1 MIAAVTDGRTPI
13 LYIAPWVDLGGS
25 DRGTIDWFKNID
37 RNRWA
42 PSLITT
48 TPSPNRWLH
57 HVEPYAEEIWDL
69 PDLMPG
75 ASFPEFILGFIE
87 SRGVRVV
94 HIMNSRLGYDLLPDM
109 TCLPEPPAIVV
120 QLHAEEPNQTGYVR
134 YVARR
139 YGNLIDAFSI
149 VSENL
154 KQTIADYE
162 IPSSRIDVIYLGVDS
177 EGEFDPDR
185 VEPLELPGNGASRIL
200 WPGRLVEQKDPM
212 LTLEVLARARER
224 GAEFVLDVV
233 GDGHLKESAQARAE
247 ELGVDDAIN
256 WHPPSQE
263 MARWYRSSDLLLMT
277 SVYEG
282 IPLVIYEALA
292 MSVPVVAPAL
302 PGNIEFMDADSG
314 VLVEPRDDVDRYA
327 DAIVALLG
335 DEQRRREMGER
346 SRRRMLEE
354 FSLAEMGRRH
364 DALYERLL
372 SERPASS
379 RWRNEELFGE
389 EDPAHHEPDGDPP
402 APLRL
407 SREPLPE
414 RTVGVIVPCY
424 RHGIFLDACIASV
437 KAQTHPAAQIVV
449 VDDGSEDPETIAALV
464 RLDDDPDVMV
474 LRQPQN
480 GGPSAA
486 RNRALGQLDTS
497 YFLPIDADD
506 ELLPDALERM
516 LAQLEAAPADVGF
529 VYPNAQHVGNQLDYV
544 ESPAYNLWLL
554 MEQNYCPAPAL
565 FDCRLFDG
573 MGVAYPEEIVVGHE
587 DWDLVLQLAEREV
600 RGIPAEGPTFLYRKQ
615 GFSRVHAVDYGPD
628 SFHQTI
634 EARHSHLYLN
644 RDSIKAKW
652 APALSV
658 VLLDEDD
665 GAWGSDD
672 LSGLDR
678 QTCGDFE
685 VIGRTAL
692 GDGTRQVDSTASSP
706 IEWLQDAIDDARGR
720 WVLLLPRS
728 AAAILDSPPFVERL
742 IYAFDT
748 HEETAALV
756 LADAPDLPHA
766 AFAQLDDTERLAA
779 QPGAVVFERPLWGRA
794 PEIPLGVEASPLA
807 DLVVGLRTIG
817 PVQWRV
823 APVGGEGT
831 PWLTY
836 PPDGLGDLKSLDINV
851 PAPDDASEAA
861 MRHMVAHQS
870 PRLPEMTRERVRR
883 WKTSEPWTPPQTQ
896 VLCRHRDSRTGM
908 RMVSASRKPPPG
920 HKLEQVLGCTH
931 LFPAPGMRR
940 LIHANHSYGLS
951 DDQGDLPEGHFA
963 MGYVEQQP
971 LSLLQPLELRRVP
984 ETGQEVL
991 VAGADDPLIHHSEL
1005 VENLGWV
1012 EACPILPRADD
1023 ILHTGPWAVV
1033 SLRRQVDYSS
1043 WRHEYRVG
1051 SPGESVD
1058 GVELGSLR
1066 RYPGPEM
1073 VALRLRPD
1081 GRLTSELVAPGRAS
1095 RDPRKIGR
1103 WLAEPLAADSPVST
1117 RIRGAGSRLRHLARH
1132 SRSRR
1137 LSEEEGEIL
1146 GYLPRQ
1152 HMPGCSTLYSTIH
1165 PATGDQL
1172 VTRAPHEAVEA
1183 GYVMD
1188 GILGA
1193 IFDPPDGTAAPP
1205 EEMPWGRVS
1214 RG

>member
-1 MIAAVTDGRTPI
+1 MIAAVNPGRIPI

-37 RNRWA
+37 RSRWA

-75 ASFPEFILGFIE
+75 AAFPEFILGFIE

-94 HIMNSRLGYDLLPDM
+94 HLMNSRLGYDLLPDM
-109 TCLPEPPAIVV
+109 TCLPEPPAVVV

-134 YVARR
+134 YVTRR
-139 YGNLIDAFSI
+139 YGNLIDAFSV

-154 KQTIADYE
+154 KQTIVDYE
-162 IPSSRIDVIYLGVDS
+162 IPASRIDVIYLGVDS
-177 EGEFDPDR
+177 EGEFDPAR
-185 VEPLELPGNGASRIL
+185 VEPLELPGNGTSRIL

-212 LTLEVLARARER
+212 LTLEVLACARER

-233 GDGHLKESAQARAE
+233 GDGHLKEPAQARAE
-247 ELGVDDAIN
+247 ELGLGDAIH

-292 MSVPVVAPAL
+292 MSVPVIAPAL
-302 PGNIEFMDADSG
+302 PGNVEFMDGDSG

-327 DAIVALLG
+327 DAIVSLLG
-335 DEQRRREMGER
+335 DEERRREMGER
-346 SRRRMLEE
+346 SRRRMLKQ
-354 FSLAEMGRRH
+354 FSLTEMGRRH

-389 EDPAHHEPDGDPP
+389 EDPVHHEPDDAPP
-402 APLRL
+402 RSLRL
-407 SREPLPE
+407 PRDPLPE
-414 RTVGVIVPCY
+414 RSVGVIVPCY

-437 KAQTHPAAQIVV
+437 KAQTLAPAAIVV
-449 VDDGSEDPETIAALV
+449 VDDGSEDPETAEVLT
-464 RLDDDPDVMV
+464 RLDEDPEVTV
-474 LRQPQN
+474 LRQSEN
-480 GGPSAA
+480 AGPSAA
-486 RNRALGQLDTS
+486 RNRALEQLETS

-516 LAQLEAAPADVGF
+516 LAQLESAPAEVGF
-529 VYPNAQHVGNQLDYV
+529 VYPNAQHIGNQVNYV

-554 MEQNYCPAPAL
+554 MDQNYCPAPAL
-565 FDCRLFDG
+565 FDHRLFDG
-573 MGVAYPEEIVVGHE
+573 TGVSYSEEIVVGHE
-587 DWDLVLQLAEREV
+587 DWDLILQLAEREV
-600 RGIPAEGPTFLYRKQ
+600 RGIPAEGPTFHYRKQ

-628 SFHQTI
+628 SFHKTI
-634 EARHSHLYLN
+634 EGRHPHLYLN
-644 RDSIKAKW
+644 RDRIKAEW
-652 APALSV
+652 APALSI

-665 GAWGSDD
+665 AAWSEDD
-672 LSGLDR
+672 LAGLAN

-685 VIGRTAL
+685 VVARAPL
-692 GDGTRQVDSTASSP
+692 DRQVYSTASSP
-706 IEWLQDAIDDARGR
+706 LEWLQDAIHDARGR

-728 AAAILDSPPFVERL
+728 GMAALGASSFVEQL
-742 IYAFDT
+742 IHAFAA

-756 LADAPDLPHA
+756 LADAPELA
-766 AFAQLDDTERLAA
+766 RTAFAQLDDAERLSVW
-779 QPGAVVFERPLWGRA
+779 PGAVVFERPLWGRV
-794 PEIPLGVEASPLA
+794 PEIPLGVEISPLA
-807 DLVVGLRTIG
+807 DLAVGLRTIG

-823 APVGGEGT
+823 APVGSEGT
-831 PWLTY
+831 PWFAY
-836 PPDGLGDLKSLDINV
+836 PPEGSGDLEALDINV
-851 PAPDDASEAA
+851 PVPDDPAEAA
-861 MRHMVAHQS
+861 MRHMVAHQP
-870 PRLPEMTRERVRR
+870 PRLPEMTRERLRR
-883 WKTSEPWTPPQTQ
+883 WKATELWTPPQTQ
-896 VLCRHRDSRTGM
+896 VLCRHRNAKTRV

-920 HKLEQVLGCTH
+920 YKLEQVLGCTH
-931 LFPAPGMRR
+931 LFPTPGTRR
-940 LIHANHSYGLS
+940 LIHANHSYELS
-951 DDQGDLPEGHFA
+951 DSQGKLPEGHFA

-971 LSLLQPLELRRVP
+971 LSMLQPLELRRVSDS
-984 ETGQEVL
+984 GQEVL
-991 VAGADDPLIHHSEL
+991 VAGADDPLIYNSEL
-1005 VENLGWV
+1005 IENLGWI
-1012 EACPILPRADD
+1012 EACPILPRAGD
-1023 ILHTGPWAVV
+1023 ILHTGPWAVA

-1043 WRHEYRVG
+1043 WRHGYRVG
-1051 SPGESVD
+1051 SPGELVE

-1066 RYPGPEM
+1066 RYPGPGL

-1081 GRLTSELVAPGRAS
+1081 GRLASELVAPGRAS

-1103 WLAEPLAADSPVST
+1103 WLAEPLAADSPVGA
-1117 RIRGAGSRLRHLARH
+1117 RMRGAASRLRHLARH

-1137 LSEEEGEIL
+1137 LNEDEGEIL
-1146 GYLPRQ
+1146 GYLPRR

-1165 PATGDQL
+1165 PVTGDQL
-1172 VTRAPHEAVEA
+1172 VTRVPHEATDA

-1193 IFDPPDGTAAPP
+1193 IFDPPDGTAAPA

>member
-1 MIAAVTDGRTPI
+1 MSNGRNPI
-13 LYIAPWVDLGGS
+13 LYLAPWVDLGGS

-37 RNRWA
+37 RSRWA

-48 TPSPNRWLH
+48 TPSSNRWLH

-75 ASFPEFILGFIE
+75 AAFPEFILGFIE

-109 TCLPEPPAIVV
+109 TCLPESPAVVV

-134 YVARR
+134 YVTRR
-139 YGNLIDAFSI
+139 YGNLIDAFSV

-154 KQTIADYE
+154 KQTIVDYE
-162 IPSSRIDVIYLGVDS
+162 IPASRIDVIYLGVDS
-177 EGEFDPDR
+177 EGEFDPSR

-212 LTLEVLARARER
+212 LTLEVLARAKER

-233 GDGHLKESAQARAE
+233 GDGHLKEPAQARAR
-247 ELGVDDAIN
+247 ELGLSDAIH

-263 MARWYRSSDLLLMT
+263 MARWYRSADLLLMT

-302 PGNIEFMDADSG
+302 PGNVEFMDVDSG
-314 VLVEPRDDVDRYA
+314 VLVEPRDDIDRYA
-327 DAIVALLG
+327 DAIVVLLG
-335 DEQRRREMGER
+335 DEERRREMGER
-346 SRRRMLEE
+346 SRRRMLEQ

-389 EDPAHHEPDGDPP
+389 EDPAHHQPNNGPSQ
-402 APLRL
+402 PLRL
-407 SREPLPE
+407 PRDSQPE
-414 RTVGVIVPCY
+414 RSVGVIVPCY
-424 RHGIFLDACIASV
+424 RHGIFLDACIASI
-437 KAQTHPAAQIVV
+437 KAQTLAPASIVV
-449 VDDGSEDPETIAALV
+449 VDDGSEDPETVEVLD
-464 RLDDDPDVMV
+464 RLDDDPEVTV
-474 LRQPQN
+474 LRQPKN
-480 GGPSAA
+480 AGPSAA
-486 RNRALGQLDTS
+486 RNRALAQLDTS
-497 YFLPIDADD
+497 YFLPVDADD

-516 LAQLEAAPADVGF
+516 LAQLESAPAEVGF
-529 VYPNAQHVGNQLDYV
+529 VYPNAQHIGNQVNYV

-565 FDCRLFDG
+565 FDRRLFDETG
-573 MGVAYPEEIVVGHE
+573 LAYPEEIVVGHE
-587 DWDLVLQLAEREV
+587 DWDLVLQLAERDV
-600 RGIPAEGPTFLYRKQ
+600 RGIPAEGPTFHYRKQ

-628 SFHQTI
+628 SFHKTI
-634 EARHSHLYLN
+634 EGRHPDLYLN
-644 RDSIKAKW
+644 RDSIKAEW

-665 GAWGSDD
+665 GAWGADD
-672 LSGLDR
+672 LAGLAD

-685 VIGRTAL
+685 VVGGPVL
-692 GDGTRQVDSTASSP
+692 GARARQVDSTASSP
-706 IEWLQDAIDDARGR
+706 LEWLQDAINEARGR

-728 AAAILDSPPFVERL
+728 AAGALGAPSFVEQL
-742 IYAFDT
+742 IHAFVA

-756 LADAPDLPHA
+756 LAAAPDLA
-766 AFAQLDDTERLAA
+766 RTGFAQLDNAERLSAR
-779 QPGAVVFERPLWGRA
+779 PGAVVFERPLWGRA
-794 PEIPLGVEASPLA
+794 PAVPLGVETSPLA

-823 APVGGEGT
+823 APVGGDGT
-831 PWLTY
+831 PWLAY
-836 PPDGLGDLKSLDINV
+836 PPEGLGSLEALDINV
-851 PAPDDASEAA
+851 PAPDDVSEAA
-861 MRHMVAHQS
+861 MRHMVAHQP

-883 WKTSEPWTPPQTQ
+883 WKSSEPWTPPQTQ
-896 VLCRHRDSRTGM
+896 VLCRHRDSRSGL
-908 RMVSASRKPPPG
+908 RMVSSSRKPPPG
-920 HKLEQVLGCTH
+920 YKLEQVLGCTH
-931 LFPAPGMRR
+931 LFPVPGMRR
-940 LIHANHSYGLS
+940 LIHADHSFELS
-951 DDQGDLPEGHFA
+951 DSQGDLPEGHFA

-984 ETGQEVL
+984 ENGQEVL
-991 VAGADDPLIHHSEL
+991 VAGADDPLIHNSEL
-1005 VENLGWV
+1005 IENLGWV
-1012 EACPILPRADD
+1012 EACPILPLAGD

-1043 WRHEYRVG
+1043 WRHSYRVG
-1051 SPGESVD
+1051 SPGEVVD

-1066 RYPGPEM
+1066 RYSGPGL

-1081 GRLTSELVAPGRAS
+1081 GRLASELVTPGRAS

-1103 WLAEPLAADSPVST
+1103 WLAEPLAAESQAST
-1117 RIRGAGSRLRHLARH
+1117 RVRGAASRLRHLAGH
-1132 SRSRR
+1132 SQSRR
-1137 LSEEEGEIL
+1137 LTEEEGEIL

-1152 HMPGCSTLYSTIH
+1152 HMPGCSALYSTIH
-1165 PATGDQL
+1165 PVTGDQL
-1172 VTRAPHEAVEA
+1172 VTRVPHEAIDA

-1193 IFDPPDGTAAPP
+1193 IFDPPDGAAAPP
-1205 EEMPWGRVS
+1205 EGMPWGRVT

>member
-1 MIAAVTDGRTPI
+1 MSDGRTPI
-13 LYIAPWVDLGGS
+13 LYLAPWVDLGGS

-37 RNRWA
+37 RSRWA
-42 PSLITT
+42 PSLMTT

-75 ASFPEFILGFIE
+75 AAFPEFILGFIE

-109 TCLPEPPAIVV
+109 TCLPEPPAVVV

-134 YVARR
+134 YVTRR
-139 YGNLIDAFSI
+139 YGNLIDAFSV

-162 IPSSRIDVIYLGVDS
+162 IPASRIDVIYLGVDS
-177 EGEFDPDR
+177 EGEFDPAR
-185 VEPLELPGNGASRIL
+185 VEPLELPGNGAKRIL

-224 GAEFVLDVV
+224 GAKFVLDVV
-233 GDGHLKESAQARAE
+233 GDGHLKEPAQARAE
-247 ELGVDDAIN
+247 ELGVGDTIQ

-302 PGNIEFMDADSG
+302 PGNVEFMDADSG

-335 DEQRRREMGER
+335 DEERRREMGER
-346 SRRRMLEE
+346 SRRRMLED

-389 EDPAHHEPDGDPP
+389 EDPAHHRPDSSPP
-402 APLRL
+402 QPLRL
-407 SREPLPE
+407 SRDPSPE

-424 RHGIFLDACIASV
+424 RHGIFLDACIASI

-449 VDDGSEDPETIAALV
+449 VDDGSEDPETIDALA
-464 RLDDDPDVMV
+464 RLDDDPEVTV
-474 LRQPQN
+474 LRQPAN
-480 GGPSAA
+480 AGPSAA

-516 LAQLEAAPADVGF
+516 LAQLESAPGEVGF
-529 VYPNAQHVGNQLDYV
+529 VYPNAQHIGNQVNYV

-565 FDCRLFDG
+565 FDRRLFEET
-573 MGVAYPEEIVVGHE
+573 GVAYPEEIVVGHE
-587 DWDLVLQLAEREV
+587 DWDLVLQLAERDV
-600 RGIPAEGPTFLYRKQ
+600 RGMPAEGPTFHYRKQ

-628 SFHQTI
+628 SFHKTI
-634 EARHSHLYLN
+634 EGRHPHLYLN
-644 RDSIKAKW
+644 RDSIKAEW

-658 VLLDEDD
+658 VLLDEDE
-665 GAWGSDD
+665 GAWELDD
-672 LSGLDR
+672 LSGLAR
-678 QTCGDFE
+678 QTCTDFE
-685 VIGRTAL
+685 VVGRAAL
-692 GDGTRQVDSTASSP
+692 GAGARCVDSTASSP
-706 IEWLQDAIDDARGR
+706 LEWLQDAIDDAQGR

-728 AAAILDSPPFVERL
+728 AAAALDAPSFVEQL
-742 IYAFDT
+742 VHAFVAL
-748 HEETAALV
+748 EETVALV
-756 LADAPDLPHA
+756 LADAPGLSRT
-766 AFAQLDDTERLAA
+766 AFAQLDDTERLSAL
-779 QPGAVVFERPLWGRA
+779 PGAVVFERPLWGRA

-836 PPDGLGDLKSLDINV
+836 PPDGLGGLDALDINV

-861 MRHMVAHQS
+861 MRHMVAHQP
-870 PRLPEMTRERVRR
+870 PRLPEMTRDRVRR
-883 WKTSEPWTPPQTQ
+883 WKSLEPWTPPQTQ
-896 VLCRHRDSRTGM
+896 VLCRHRDSRTGL
-908 RMVSASRKPPPG
+908 RIVSASRKPPPEY
-920 HKLEQVLGCTH
+920 KLEQVLGCTH

-951 DDQGDLPEGHFA
+951 DSQDELPEGHFA

-984 ETGQEVL
+984 DSGQEVL
-991 VAGADDPLIHHSEL
+991 VAGADDPLVHDSEL
-1005 VENLGWV
+1005 IENLGWI
-1012 EACPILPRADD
+1012 EACPILPRASD

-1033 SLRRQVDYSS
+1033 SLRRQVDYAT
-1043 WRHEYRVG
+1043 WRHSYRAEP
-1051 SPGESVD
+1051 PGEASE

-1066 RYPGPEM
+1066 RYPGPDL

-1081 GRLTSELVAPGRAS
+1081 GRLASELCAPGRAS

-1103 WLAEPLAADSPVST
+1103 WLAEPLVADSQASM
-1117 RIRGAGSRLRHLARH
+1117 RMRGAASRLRHLARH
-1132 SRSRR
+1132 YRARR
-1137 LSEEEGEIL
+1137 LAEEEGVTL

-1152 HMPGCSTLYSTIH
+1152 HMPGSSTLYSTIH
-1165 PATGDQL
+1165 PVTGDQL
-1172 VTRAPHEAVEA
+1172 VTRVAHEATDA

-1193 IFDPPDGTAAPP
+1193 IFDPPGDAPAPP
-1205 EEMPWGRVS
+1205 EEMPWARVS